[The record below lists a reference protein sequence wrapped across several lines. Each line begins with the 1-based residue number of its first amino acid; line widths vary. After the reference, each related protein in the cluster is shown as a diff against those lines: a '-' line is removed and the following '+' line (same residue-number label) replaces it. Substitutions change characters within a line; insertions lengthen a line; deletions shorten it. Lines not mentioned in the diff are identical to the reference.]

1 METIV
6 LPAAGRGHGLPVP
19 DRAIPLDQAPTYAG
33 DMPGLSVNGVDLYY
47 EEQGEGIPIL
57 GVHGTPSSAVMWADA
72 ARELS
77 LHGRCIIYDRRGFH
91 RSAPAMPFATLDLV
105 DHVDDAAA
113 LLAALHAGPAVVI
126 GRSTGGLIAVE
137 LARRFTDKVKALVL
151 LEPALFTID
160 PDADAWARNL
170 RLKVLE
176 RTAGQPELL
185 AQAIFREVL
194 GAAAWESLPAEL
206 QRMFAGTVHAVLA
219 EIKGHGMD
227 LSEDALELDEDALA
241 GIRQPTLIV
250 SAEDSIDACR
260 LVNTRL
266 SGALP
271 HTQTVLVPGGHL
283 INPAHPAVL
292 EFVDRIAAGASR
304 WV

>member
-1 METIV
+1 M

-194 GAAAWESLPAEL
+194 GAAAWECRQSSSGCLRGPSMLSWRRSKAMAWTSA
-206 QRMFAGTVHAVLA
+206 RMHWSWTRTRWPGSASR
-219 EIKGHGMD
+219 
-227 LSEDALELDEDALA
+227 LSSCPL
-241 GIRQPTLIV
+241 R
-250 SAEDSIDACR
+250 
-260 LVNTRL
+260 TRL
-266 SGALP
+266 
-271 HTQTVLVPGGHL
+271 T
-283 INPAHPAVL
+283 PA
-292 EFVDRIAAGASR
+292 G
-304 WV
+304 